1 MESLSAE
8 LRNEKQLSSSAM
20 ALAKRASKETAAIK
34 RAIQSLGCKVH
45 FASGGDTTA
54 DIETIPVKT
63 SQKSMFSPSTRES
76 VGIVRHEDKSD
87 LSVSISVEADDVS
100 NNPFGRVCDTLC
112 PLRTR
117 DGGCRWPDAG
127 CAQLASQFIGVKADY
142 EALDSLSIYEGY
154 FKTVST
160 L

>member
-1 MESLSAE
+1 
-8 LRNEKQLSSSAM
+8 
-20 ALAKRASKETAAIK
+20 
-34 RAIQSLGCKVH
+34 
-45 FASGGDTTA
+45 
-54 DIETIPVKT
+54 VKN
-63 SQKSMFSPSTRES
+63 SQKSVFSPSTRES
-76 VGIVRHEDKSD
+76 VGIVQHEDKSD
-87 LSVSISVEADDVS
+87 LSVSISVAADDVVS